1 MTRRTD
7 LLLVLCLSALAGSA
21 WAQAQSFDIAGLRVG
36 MTEDEAIAALEAF
49 DPEMALT
56 VIEGYFNYTDG
67 VANFETDGYPSEIRG
82 TRPGSRYGDDFIL
95 MFTPPPNGG
104 RLWLI
109 DRREDIESNFPSP
122 AQYGEA
128 LRKKYGE
135 PSIVSNEELLFAWEF
150 PAGGPACLRDR
161 LGPVSAYFQPRH
173 HSDLLYRLY
182 YMQQVGQAPADL
194 ATCALQL
201 NYQLGSTNNQVVQ
214 SFNAIMIDVAG
225 FSVAN
230 DAANEWVQGLEAEAR
245 RKREGGGKAP
255 RL

>member
-7 LLLVLCLSALAGSA
+7 VLPALFLSMLAGSA
-21 WAQAQSFDIAGLRVG
+21 WAQAQSFDIAGLRMG
-36 MTEDEAIAALEAF
+36 MTEDEAIATLEAF
-49 DPEMALT
+49 DPQMELT
-56 VIEGYFNYTDG
+56 VIEGYFNYSDG
-67 VANFETDGYPSEIRG
+67 VSNFETDNYPSEIRG
-82 TRPGSRYGDDFIL
+82 TRPGSRSRDDFIL

-104 RLWLI
+104 RLWLV
-109 DRREDIESNFPSP
+109 DRREDIKSDFPSA

-128 LRKKYGE
+128 LRQKYGE
-135 PSIVSNEELLFAWEF
+135 PSIVSNEELLFAWEL

-161 LGPVSAYFQPRH
+161 LGPVRAYFQPRRH
-173 HSDLLYRLY
+173 TDLLYRLH

-194 ATCALQL
+194 TTCAVQL

-245 RKREGGGKAP
+245 RQREGGGKAP